1 MLEVDFRTTSVRSK
15 CPESL
20 MVLDVTGSMVEWVRG
35 VGDDAAGVTRMVW
48 GMAFFNNSE
57 ERLHTANRCFVYQI
71 DLRVLASLAASK
83 ATSLTKIFSAFGMAR
98 DNTN

>member
-48 GMAFFNNSE
+48 GMAFFNKGE

-71 DLRVLASLAASK
+71 DLGVPCVFGRLQGHFAYQD
-83 ATSLTKIFSAFGMAR
+83 IFSNWNG
-98 DNTN
+98 T